1 MNNLKI
7 SMLLFATAAAVFFS
21 GCATVSPKDMLTYV
35 PEPALSSQKP
45 LIPAL
50 FVEKMQ
56 NAQPNEEMLPFA
68 PNDDPWILIPLCFYS
83 SQTVKPLVKR
93 SFFQNDLDTALQ
105 RLFVKDIRASGLC
118 ELLLSAD
125 EHNPRVNAWGAKRY
139 HLELILKHAKWNRNL
154 TAYGLSY
161 PGTLLWSI
169 GFPTSYGYVDVEI
182 EAILYPPG
190 PDAKP
195 LAKTTISEKAPCTE
209 FIYDQIG
216 YQPAK
221 SEMVLVEM
229 FPKLAKRLRKFL
241 ATSLKKTKIV
251 ERKQ

>member
-1 MNNLKI
+1 MNKLNTSI
-7 SMLLFATAAAVFFS
+7 LLLATAAASFFS
-21 GCATVSPKDMLTYV
+21 GCNSLSPEDMLKYV

-45 LIPAL
+45 LIQAL
-50 FVEKMQ
+50 FVEKMK
-56 NAQPNEEMLPFA
+56 NACPDKEMLPFA
-68 PNDDPWILIPLCFYS
+68 PNDDPWILIPFWLYS

-93 SFFQNDLDTALQ
+93 SFFQNNLDTALQ
-105 RLFVKDIRASGLC
+105 RLFVKDIRASGIC

-125 EHNPRVNAWGAKRY
+125 ENNPRVNAWGAKRY
-139 HLELILKHAKWNRNL
+139 HLQLILKHAKWTRNL

-169 GFPTSYGYVDVEI
+169 GLPTSYGYVDVEF

-190 PDAKP
+190 ADAKP
-195 LAKTTISEKAPCTE
+195 LAKTTISEKDTCTE

-229 FPKLAKRLRKFL
+229 YPKLAKKLREFI
-241 ATSLKKTKIV
+241 TNTLKNKK
-251 ERKQ
+251 

>member
-1 MNNLKI
+1 MKKFKAP
-7 SMLLFATAAAVFFS
+7 LLLVATVIAVFLS
-21 GCATVSPKDMLTYV
+21 GCTNISPKEMLIYT
-35 PEPALSSQKP
+35 PEPALSTQKP
-45 LIPAL
+45 LIKAL

-105 RLFVKDIRASGLC
+105 RLFVQDIRASGLC

-125 EHNPRVNAWGAKRY
+125 ENNPRVNAWGAKRY
-139 HLELILKHAKWNRNL
+139 HLQLILKHAKWKRNL

-161 PGTLLWSI
+161 PGTILWSL
-169 GFPTSYGYVDVEI
+169 GLPTSYGNVDVEI
-182 EAILYPPG
+182 DAILYPPG
-190 PDAKP
+190 ADSEP
-195 LAKTTISEKAPCTE
+195 LAKTTITEKASCTE

-229 FPKLAKRLRKFL
+229 YPKLAKRLRKFIAKTL
-241 ATSLKKTKIV
+241 ANKK
-251 ERKQ
+251 

>member
-1 MNNLKI
+1 MNKLKVSI
-7 SMLLFATAAAVFFS
+7 LCFATVAAGFLS
-21 GCATVSPKDMLTYV
+21 GCTSISPEDMLKYV
-35 PEPALSSQKP
+35 PEPSLSSQKP

-50 FVEKMQ
+50 FVLKMR
-56 NAQPNEEMLPFA
+56 NACPEEEMLPFA

-118 ELLLSAD
+118 ELVLNAD
-125 EHNPRVNAWGAKRY
+125 ENNPRLKAWGEKRY
-139 HLELILKHAKWNRNL
+139 HLELILKHSRWTRNL

-161 PGTLLWSI
+161 PGTILWSL
-169 GFPTSYGYVDVEI
+169 GLPTSYGSVEVEI
-182 EAILYPPG
+182 EAIIYPPG
-190 PDAKP
+190 AGAKP
-195 LAKTTISEKAPCTE
+195 LDKTTISEKASCTE

-229 FPKLAKRLRKFL
+229 YPKLAKRLRKFI
-241 ATSLKKTKIV
+241 ATALKKK
-251 ERKQ
+251 